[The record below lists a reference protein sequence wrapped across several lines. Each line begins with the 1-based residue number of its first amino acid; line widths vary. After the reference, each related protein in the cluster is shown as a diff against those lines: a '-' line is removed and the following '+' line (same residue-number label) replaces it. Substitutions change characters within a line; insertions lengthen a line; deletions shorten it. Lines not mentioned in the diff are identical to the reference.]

1 MKLRTKSCDA
11 KKKQV
16 SMNSIERHRMALAEA
31 LNINDEVIILYS

>member
-16 SMNSIERHRMALAEA
+16 SKNSIERHRMALAEA
-31 LNINDEVIILYS
+31 LNINDEVIILY

>member
-16 SMNSIERHRMALAEA
+16 SKNSIERHRMALEEA
-31 LNINDEVIILYS
+31 LNINDEVIILY